1 MIIALATE
9 KGGSAKTTL
18 SLHLAWRQA
27 KGGKALLVDLDSQA
41 SSTRVLLKGGLP
53 TGAHVGHVLLRH
65 VPAKDAVVS
74 GAGGVDLLPA
84 HSGLAGA
91 LQILGAEL
99 GPERRLA
106 SVLGPLI
113 ETYDHI
119 ILDCAPGRSLLFLG
133 ALMAAQRVVAPVV
146 PDLFGAHGLA
156 GLLELV
162 GAVRQD
168 LGASCEF
175 AGAVI
180 NRATRTKLSG
190 EVVAKL
196 QADLGPLLLGVVP
209 DSVKVGEALAASVPV
224 WDHAPGSP
232 VALAMS
238 SVCDAVLNSA
248 KGVSRAA

>member
-1 MIIALATE
+1 MITAIATE
-9 KGGSAKTTL
+9 KGGSTKTSL
-18 SLHLAWRQA
+18 SLHLAWKAA
-27 KGGKALLVDLDSQA
+27 KGGKTLLVDLDAQA
-41 SSTRVLLKGGLP
+41 SATRVILKGGLP

-65 VPAKDAVVS
+65 ISAKEAILP

-84 HSGLAGA
+84 SSGVAGA
-91 LQILGAEL
+91 LQVLAGEM
-99 GPERRLA
+99 GPERRLMSSLA
-106 SVLGPLI
+106 PLVN
-113 ETYDHI
+113 EYDHI

-180 NRATRTKLSG
+180 NRATRTKLSN

-196 QADLGPLLLGVVP
+196 QKDLGPLLLGVVP
-209 DSVKVGEALAASVPV
+209 DSVKVGEAMAASVPV

-232 VALAMS
+232 VALAML